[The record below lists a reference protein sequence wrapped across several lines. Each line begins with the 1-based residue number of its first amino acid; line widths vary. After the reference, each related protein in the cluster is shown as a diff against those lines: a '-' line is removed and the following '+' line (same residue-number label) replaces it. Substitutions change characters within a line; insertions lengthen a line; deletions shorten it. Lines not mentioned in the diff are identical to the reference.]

1 MEKNKHRMLQLV
13 QLSDLHIGGAYF
25 RQEIFDTIINEVNNK
40 LKPDVILITGDLT
53 DEGLYHQLKRASL
66 EIKKF
71 TDVCPNVIILP
82 GNHDYRHT
90 GYLLFNKF
98 FSSSPSSSS
107 NSSYSSSSRM
117 SNINSFD
124 RTLIITLAT
133 ARPDRDE
140 GEVGHRQKLWL
151 ERVLSDKKYRK
162 HTKIIAMHHHLI
174 GVPDTGT
181 DKIVIVDAGD
191 ILRTCI
197 KYKIDLVLCGHKH
210 RPWLWNLETL
220 DIAYAGT
227 ASSTRFRGFTKNTY
241 NIIEIDDDG
250 KINIDIKIVGGRR
263 LPLIDILKMHRPFP
277 ET

>member
-1 MEKNKHRMLQLV
+1 
-13 QLSDLHIGGAYF
+13 
-25 RQEIFDTIINEVNNK
+25 
-40 LKPDVILITGDLT
+40 
-53 DEGLYHQLKRASL
+53 
-66 EIKKF
+66 
-71 TDVCPNVIILP
+71 
-82 GNHDYRHT
+82 
-90 GYLLFNKF
+90 
-98 FSSSPSSSS
+98 
-107 NSSYSSSSRM
+107 M

>member
-1 MEKNKHRMLQLV
+1 M
-13 QLSDLHIGGAYF
+13 DF
-25 RQEIFDTIINEVNNK
+25 
-40 LKPDVILITGDLT
+40 
-53 DEGLYHQLKRASL
+53 
-66 EIKKF
+66 
-71 TDVCPNVIILP
+71 
-82 GNHDYRHT
+82 
-90 GYLLFNKF
+90 
-98 FSSSPSSSS
+98 
-107 NSSYSSSSRM
+107 
-117 SNINSFD
+117 
-124 RTLIITLAT
+124 
-133 ARPDRDE
+133 
-140 GEVGHRQKLWL
+140 
-151 ERVLSDKKYRK
+151 
-162 HTKIIAMHHHLI
+162 
-174 GVPDTGT
+174 PDTGT

-263 LPLIDILKMHRPFP
+263 LPLIDILKTHRPFP

>member
-1 MEKNKHRMLQLV
+1 MLRLI

-25 RQEIFDTIINEVNNK
+25 RQETLDTIINEVNNR
-40 LKPDVILITGDLT
+40 LKPDVILITGDVT
-53 DEGLYHQLKRASL
+53 DEGLSSQLKRASL

-98 FSSSPSSSS
+98 FPTSH
-107 NSSYSSSSRM
+107 SSYV
-117 SNINSFD
+117 SNIYSFD
-124 RTLIITLAT
+124 ETLIITLAT

-151 ERVLSDKKYRK
+151 ERILSEKKYSN

-191 ILRTCI
+191 ILRTCL

-220 DIAYAGT
+220 NIVYAGT

-241 NIIEIDDDG
+241 NIVEIDDDG

-263 LPLIDILKMHRPFP
+263 LPLIDILKKHKPFP